1 MDSFEQIKQGGI
13 IAVLRDLN
21 LKYVLE
27 VAEALRDSGI
37 NVLEITMETPN
48 AISIIKTIKKEM
60 GESIVV
66 GAGTVLDSETA
77 RTAIMAG
84 AQFIFSPTVNAET
97 IRMSNRYGVVSIPGA
112 LTPTEILSAYE
123 NGADA
128 VKIFPIRELG
138 PSYLKDIKGPLPH
151 IPLVPTGGVELA
163 NVSEYLR
170 VGAVAVGV
178 GGSLVN
184 MSQQNTPGFIMD
196 IKKMASQ
203 FVEEVN
209 AYRNEEV
216 KL

>member
-138 PSYLKDIKGPLPH
+138 PSYLKDIKGQIGRAH
-151 IPLVPTGGVELA
+151 V
-163 NVSEYLR
+163 
-170 VGAVAVGV
+170 
-178 GGSLVN
+178 
-184 MSQQNTPGFIMD
+184 
-196 IKKMASQ
+196 
-203 FVEEVN
+203 
-209 AYRNEEV
+209 
-216 KL
+216 

>member
-97 IRMSNRYGVVSIPGA
+97 IRMSNRYGVVSIPGDRK
-112 LTPTEILSAYE
+112 S
-123 NGADA
+123 
-128 VKIFPIRELG
+128 V
-138 PSYLKDIKGPLPH
+138 
-151 IPLVPTGGVELA
+151 V
-163 NVSEYLR
+163 
-170 VGAVAVGV
+170 
-178 GGSLVN
+178 
-184 MSQQNTPGFIMD
+184 
-196 IKKMASQ
+196 
-203 FVEEVN
+203 
-209 AYRNEEV
+209 
-216 KL
+216 